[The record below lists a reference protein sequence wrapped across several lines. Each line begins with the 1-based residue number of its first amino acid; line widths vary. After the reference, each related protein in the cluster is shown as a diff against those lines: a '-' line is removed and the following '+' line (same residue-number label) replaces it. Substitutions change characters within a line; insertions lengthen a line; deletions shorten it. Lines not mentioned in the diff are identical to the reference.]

1 MTDKLTPQQ
10 RAEQKRSAKRKGT
23 PTFSAV
29 RFSDSEQCSAADK
42 KSAIDAVISR
52 FGGTREAALIKAFE
66 LLEVRVKGAN
76 SIHEKIGDI

>member
-10 RAEQKRSAKRKGT
+10 RAEQTRSAKRKGT

-42 KSAIDAVISR
+42 KAAIDAVITR

-66 LLEVRVKGAN
+66 LLN
-76 SIHEKIGDI
+76 SSL